1 MVAVF
6 KAVNYMEE
14 KRIIRN
20 ENNIVS
26 WMSGLNQH
34 PAKVSFGVIRA
45 VGSNPTLT
53 AKIRIS
59 EFESPVFRQIR
70 CQRDLEVREV
80 L

>member
-20 ENNIVS
+20 KNNIVS

-34 PAKVSFGVIRA
+34 PAKVSPGVIRA

-59 EFESPVFRQIR
+59 GFDPPVIR
-70 CQRDLEVREV
+70 HII
-80 L
+80 